1 VPVLLFALKPA
12 LSRALM
18 SLIALMALIALIA
31 FFSIFSF
38 SLFRRAADL
47 IRGVFGVNFFDFGG
61 MLASIFSSIFS
72 SGFSSDFVSAC
83 SDCDFAGS
91 GVVVVVVVVDF
102 VVEAVVVVVVVVVVL
117 VDIVVG
123 ASVVDGNVGGRGTQT
138 LLCSSPLLDSI
149 GV

>member
-1 VPVLLFALKPA
+1 MPVLLFALKPA

-61 MLASIFSSIFS
+61 MLASIFSSTFS
-72 SGFSSDFVSAC
+72 AGFSSDFVSAC

-91 GVVVVVVVVDF
+91 GVVVVVVVVVF
-102 VVEAVVVVVVVVVVL
+102 VVEAVVVVVVVVL
-117 VDIVVG
+117 VDTVVG